1 MRAGGMETTEQRG
14 SCVLPAVT
22 LELVRQPESLPP
34 RPPAPA
40 FPLINLSAWCCE
52 YLLAFLSRP
61 LNGEISWSEGLLLLG
76 FVTVMVPGT

>member
-22 LELVRQPESLPP
+22 LELVRQPES

-40 FPLINLSAWCCE
+40 FPLINLSARCCE
-52 YLLAFLSRP
+52 YLLAFLCRP